1 MVINMQAMRIEDTL
15 NVPRIEE
22 YDQKHYP
29 FQTYLANES
38 TTLVNKEQLNTIIT
52 NNNGTPDYLA
62 INIYYDTLRS
72 WYNPKIGYK
81 KDGNVY
87 YIDKLKTK
95 GIFLN
100 YKKLAQI
107 HGCSKETIRAKIVK
121 LETLGLVHRSF
132 QHTKTETTKSCNRLI
147 AYVWKDT
154 PYFHNNFG
162 VDRDQVP
169 ILKAQTNHK
178 YIENKYG
185 VIFASHAPQNK
196 GLGEGGGIQT
206 GLDTKEL
213 NNFKKEYRSSAH
225 THESNFSINS
235 KIDIIQETSPHTK
248 TSEIVE
254 TKKEEVVG
262 NERVYSHLDT
272 QQKPV
277 VTGLQSKYRIP
288 NKRKK
293 STNAEKKA
301 KVYYFNQYET
311 PENLAYHYPLNQDD
325 CNKLQRL
332 SGRPFHLNAMNEIL
346 LDMSKR
352 LYRTFKS
359 KARFMSYF
367 GKCLAGEMRDA
378 VKTDNV
384 NFKIKA
390 NLTEEDKQQRIQES
404 FLSEVEQQAITSVCP
419 ENQLKARLAN
429 VLEKTKAYELLL
441 HFRRLEVTR
450 DVMQIYLTDSVEL
463 TTFEKSV
470 VLRHAQSIYSTKEF
484 SIRGLEYIIDNS
496 GIGKFASKPVVQ
508 AKQPSADIPTG
519 IWGEIRKALIFNYGT
534 DVDRNWFSKLTA
546 DIDEKTNHVNLKA
559 PNTFVAD
566 WISTN
571 YEDMIKKV
579 VTGFGMNFKVI
590 V

>member
-1 MVINMQAMRIEDTL
+1 MKKAL
-15 NVPRIEE
+15 
-22 YDQKHYP
+22 
-29 FQTYLANES
+29 QTQTFNNSSSNL
-38 TTLVNKEQLNTIIT
+38 LPLLINKEQLNSIIT

-100 YKKLAQI
+100 YEKLAQI

-185 VIFASHAPQNK
+185 IIFASHAPQNK
-196 GLGEGGGIQT
+196 GLEEGGGIQT

-213 NNFKKEYRSSAH
+213 NNFKKEDRSSTH
-225 THESNFSINS
+225 MHESNFPINS
-235 KIDIIQETSPHTK
+235 KIDIIQETSLNTK
-248 TSEIVE
+248 TSEFSE
-254 TKKEEVVG
+254 TKKEEVVD
-262 NERVYSHLDT
+262 NERTGFDLDT

-277 VTGLQSKYRIP
+277 VTELQRKYRIP

-293 STNAEKKA
+293 PTNSENKA
-301 KVYYFNQYET
+301 KVFYFNQYET

-352 LYRTFKS
+352 LDRRFRS
-359 KARFMSYF
+359 KARFLAYF
-367 GKCLAGEMRDA
+367 GESLMHEKRDA
-378 VKTDNV
+378 VQTGNL
-384 NFKIKA
+384 NFRIKA

-404 FLSEVEQQAITSVCP
+404 FLSEVEQQAITRVCP
-419 ENQLKARLAN
+419 ENQLKARFAN
-429 VLEKTKAYELLL
+429 VLEKTKAFELLL
-441 HFRRLEVTR
+441 HFRRLEITR

-463 TTFEKSV
+463 TAFEKSV
-470 VLRHAQSIYSTKEF
+470 VLRHVQSIYSTEEV
-484 SIRGLEYIIDNS
+484 SITGLEYIMDNS
-496 GIGKFASKPVVQ
+496 NIMEFASKPVAK
-508 AKQPSADIPTG
+508 AKQSSAEIPTG
-519 IWGEIRKALIFNYGT
+519 IWGEIRKALIVTYGA
-534 DVDRNWFSKLTA
+534 DVDRNWFSRLTA
-546 DIDEKTNHVNLKA
+546 NVDEAASTIELKY
-559 PNTFVAD
+559 PSQFVAD

-571 YEDMIKKV
+571 YEDTIKAV
-579 VTGFGMNFKVI
+579 VAGFGMNFKGKTPQTLKLQE
-590 V
+590 

>member
-1 MVINMQAMRIEDTL
+1 MKKILQQYTL
-15 NVPRIEE
+15 NTPVTA
-22 YDQKHYP
+22 K
-29 FQTYLANES
+29 LL
-38 TTLVNKEQLNTIIT
+38 TLVNKEQLNKIIT
-52 NNNGTPDYLA
+52 NQDGTPDYLA

-162 VDRDQVP
+162 IDRDQVP

-196 GLGEGGGIQT
+196 GLEEGGGIQT
-206 GLDTKEL
+206 RLDTKEL
-213 NNFKKEYRSSAH
+213 NNFKKEDRSSAH
-225 THESNFSINS
+225 AHESNFSINS
-235 KIDIIQETSPHTK
+235 KIDIIQETSLNTK
-248 TSEIVE
+248 TSEFSG
-254 TKKEEVVG
+254 TKKEEAVG
-262 NERVYSHLDT
+262 NERDCFDLST

-277 VTGLQSKYRIP
+277 VTGLQRKYRIP

-293 STNAEKKA
+293 PTNSENKA
-301 KVYYFNQYET
+301 KVFYFNQYET

-332 SGRPFHLNAMNEIL
+332 SCRPFHLNAMNEIL
-346 LDMSKR
+346 LDMSKKLDR
-352 LYRTFKS
+352 RFRS
-359 KARFMSYF
+359 KARFLAYF
-367 GKCLAGEMRDA
+367 GESLMHEKRD
-378 VKTDNV
+378 VVQTEDL
-384 NFKIKA
+384 NFRIKA
-390 NLTEEDKQQRIQES
+390 NLTEEDKQQRIQEN
-404 FLSEVEQQAITSVCP
+404 FLSEVEQQSITSVCP

-429 VLEKTKAYELLL
+429 VLEKTKAYKLLL
-441 HFRRLEVTR
+441 HFRRLELPR
-450 DVMQIYLTDSVEL
+450 NVMQIYLTDSVEL
-463 TTFEKSV
+463 TDGEKSL
-470 VLRHAQSIYSTKEF
+470 VLNHVRSIYSTKETT
-484 SIRGLEYIIDNS
+484 IKRVEYIIDNS
-496 GIGKFASKPVVQ
+496 SIRKFASKPVAKVQ
-508 AKQPSADIPTG
+508 QASAEIPTG
-519 IWGEIRKALIFNYGT
+519 IWGEIRKALIFNYGAS
-534 DVDRNWFSKLTA
+534 VDKNWFSKLTA
-546 DIDEKTNHVNLKA
+546 NVDERAKTIELK
-559 PNTFVAD
+559 T
-566 WISTN
+566 TN
-571 YEDMIKKV
+571 SFFRDEIICRYDSLINKV
-579 VTGFGMNFKVI
+579 VNNFGFEFKGI
-590 V
+590 I

>member
-1 MVINMQAMRIEDTL
+1 MQAMRIEDTL

-29 FQTYLANES
+29 FKTSLPNAS

-196 GLGEGGGIQT
+196 GLEEGGGIQT

-213 NNFKKEYRSSAH
+213 NNFKKEDRSSAH
-225 THESNFSINS
+225 THES
-235 KIDIIQETSPHTK
+235 
-248 TSEIVE
+248 
-254 TKKEEVVG
+254 
-262 NERVYSHLDT
+262 
-272 QQKPV
+272 
-277 VTGLQSKYRIP
+277 
-288 NKRKK
+288 
-293 STNAEKKA
+293 
-301 KVYYFNQYET
+301 
-311 PENLAYHYPLNQDD
+311 
-325 CNKLQRL
+325 
-332 SGRPFHLNAMNEIL
+332 
-346 LDMSKR
+346 
-352 LYRTFKS
+352 
-359 KARFMSYF
+359 
-367 GKCLAGEMRDA
+367 
-378 VKTDNV
+378 
-384 NFKIKA
+384 
-390 NLTEEDKQQRIQES
+390 
-404 FLSEVEQQAITSVCP
+404 
-419 ENQLKARLAN
+419 
-429 VLEKTKAYELLL
+429 
-441 HFRRLEVTR
+441 
-450 DVMQIYLTDSVEL
+450 
-463 TTFEKSV
+463 
-470 VLRHAQSIYSTKEF
+470 
-484 SIRGLEYIIDNS
+484 
-496 GIGKFASKPVVQ
+496 
-508 AKQPSADIPTG
+508 
-519 IWGEIRKALIFNYGT
+519 
-534 DVDRNWFSKLTA
+534 
-546 DIDEKTNHVNLKA
+546 
-559 PNTFVAD
+559 
-566 WISTN
+566 
-571 YEDMIKKV
+571 
-579 VTGFGMNFKVI
+579 
-590 V
+590 

>member
-1 MVINMQAMRIEDTL
+1 MAKTIYTQQLDTNL
-15 NVPRIEE
+15 SQIIILDR
-22 YDQKHYP
+22 K
-29 FQTYLANES
+29 S
-38 TTLVNKEQLNTIIT
+38 QLNTIIT
-52 NNNGTPDYLA
+52 NQNGTPDYLA

-162 VDRDQVP
+162 VDRNQVP

-196 GLGEGGGIQT
+196 GLVEGGGIQT

-213 NNFKKEYRSSAH
+213 NNFKKEIRSSAH
-225 THESNFSINS
+225 THESNFYINS
-235 KIDIIQETSPHTK
+235 KTDIIQETSLDTK
-248 TSEIVE
+248 TPEVWEI
-254 TKKEEVVG
+254 KKEEAVC
-262 NERVYSHLDT
+262 NERACFDLST
-272 QQKPV
+272 QQKPII
-277 VTGLQSKYRIP
+277 TRLQRKYRIP

-293 STNAEKKA
+293 PTNAENKA
-301 KVYYFNQYET
+301 KVFYFNQYET

-346 LDMSKR
+346 LDMSKKLDR
-352 LYRTFKS
+352 RFRS
-359 KARFMSYF
+359 KARFIAYF
-367 GKCLAGEMRDA
+367 GESLIHEKRDA
-378 VKTDNV
+378 VQTADL
-384 NFKIKA
+384 NFRIKA
-390 NLTEEDKQQRIQES
+390 NLTEEDKQQRIQEI
-404 FLSEVEQQAITSVCP
+404 FLSEVEQQSITSVCP

-441 HFRRLEVTR
+441 HFRKLQVTKN
-450 DVMQIYLTDSVEL
+450 VMQIYLTDSVEL
-463 TTFEKSV
+463 TDGEKNV
-470 VLRHAQSIYSTKEF
+470 ILNHVRSIYSTEETTIK
-484 SIRGLEYIIDNS
+484 RVKYIIDNS
-496 GIGKFASKPVVQ
+496 GIRKFASNSVVQ

-519 IWGEIRKALIFNYGT
+519 IWGEIRKALIDQYGA

-546 DIDEKTNHVNLKA
+546 NIDENRNCVNLKA
-559 PNTFVAD
+559 PNNFVAD

-571 YEDMIKKV
+571 YEDAIKAV
-579 VTGFGMNFKVI
+579 INGLGMNFKVI

>member
-1 MVINMQAMRIEDTL
+1 MVINMQTMKIEGTL
-15 NVPRIEE
+15 NVPRIKK

-29 FQTYLANES
+29 LKTYLANDL

-162 VDRDQVP
+162 VDRNQVP

-196 GLGEGGGIQT
+196 GLEEGGGIQT

-213 NNFKKEYRSSAH
+213 NNFKKEDRSSAH
-225 THESNFSINS
+225 KHESNFYINS
-235 KIDIIQETSPHTK
+235 KTDIIQETSLDTK
-248 TSEIVE
+248 TPEVWEI
-254 TKKEEVVG
+254 KKEEAVC
-262 NERVYSHLDT
+262 NERAYSHLDS

-293 STNAEKKA
+293 RTNSEKKA

-311 PENLAYHYPLNQDD
+311 LENLAYHYPLNQDD
-325 CNKLQRL
+325 CNRLQRL

-346 LDMSKR
+346 LDMSKKLDR
-352 LYRTFKS
+352 RFRS
-359 KARFMSYF
+359 KARFLAYF
-367 GKCLAGEMRDA
+367 GESLIHEKRDA
-378 VKTDNV
+378 VQTADL
-384 NFKIKA
+384 NFRIKA

-404 FLSEVEQQAITSVCP
+404 FLSEVEQQSITSVCP

-429 VLEKTKAYELLL
+429 ILEKTKAYELLL
-441 HFRRLEVTR
+441 HFRRFEVTR
-450 DVMQIYLTDSVEL
+450 DVMQIYLTGSIEL
-463 TTFEKSV
+463 TDVEKSIILNHV
-470 VLRHAQSIYSTKEF
+470 RSIYSTEETT
-484 SIRGLEYIIDNS
+484 INRVEYIIDNS
-496 GIGKFASKPVVQ
+496 GIRKFASKTVAK

-519 IWGEIRKALIFNYGT
+519 IWGDIRKALIDQYGAA
-534 DVDRNWFSKLTA
+534 VDRNWFSKLTA
-546 DIDEKTNHVNLKA
+546 DIDERTKTIELK
-559 PNTFVAD
+559 T
-566 WISTN
+566 TN
-571 YEDMIKKV
+571 SFFRDEIICRYESLI
-579 VTGFGMNFKVI
+579 NKVI
-590 V
+590 NNFGLEFKGII

>member
-1 MVINMQAMRIEDTL
+1 MQTMRLENTL

-22 YDQKHYP
+22 YDQKHCP
-29 FQTYLANES
+29 FKTDLPNNS
-38 TTLVNKEQLNTIIT
+38 TRLLTLVNKEQLNKIIT
-52 NNNGTPDYLA
+52 NQDGTPDYLA

-185 VIFASHAPQNK
+185 IIFASHAPQNK
-196 GLGEGGGIQT
+196 GLEEGGGIQT

-213 NNFKKEYRSSAH
+213 NNFKKEDRSSAH
-225 THESNFSINS
+225 THESNFSANS
-235 KIDIIQETSPHTK
+235 TIDIIQETSLDTK
-248 TSEIVE
+248 TPEVWE
-254 TKKEEVVG
+254 MKKEEVVG
-262 NERVYSHLDT
+262 NERTGFDLDT

-293 STNAEKKA
+293 PTNSEKKA
-301 KVYYFNQYET
+301 KVFYFNQYKT

-346 LDMSKR
+346 LDMSKKLDR
-352 LYRTFKS
+352 RFRS
-359 KARFMSYF
+359 KACFLAYF
-367 GKCLAGEMRDA
+367 SESLIHEKRDA
-378 VKTDNV
+378 VQTGNL
-384 NFKIKA
+384 NFRIKA

-404 FLSEVEQQAITSVCP
+404 FLSQIEQQAITSVCP

-450 DVMQIYLTDSVEL
+450 NVMQIYLTDSVEL
-463 TTFEKSV
+463 TAFEKSV
-470 VLRHAQSIYSTKEF
+470 VLRHVQSIYSTEEV
-484 SIRGLEYIIDNS
+484 SIAELEYIIDNS
-496 GIGKFASKPVVQ
+496 SIRKFASKPVTQ
-508 AKQPSADIPTG
+508 AKLTLPEIPTG
-519 IWGEIRKALIFNYGT
+519 IWGEIRKVLISNYGA

-546 DIDEKTNHVNLKA
+546 NVDEVASTIELKY
-559 PNTFVAD
+559 PSQFVAD

-571 YEDMIKKV
+571 YEDTIKAV
-579 VTGFGMNFKVI
+579 VAGFGMNYKI
-590 V
+590 N